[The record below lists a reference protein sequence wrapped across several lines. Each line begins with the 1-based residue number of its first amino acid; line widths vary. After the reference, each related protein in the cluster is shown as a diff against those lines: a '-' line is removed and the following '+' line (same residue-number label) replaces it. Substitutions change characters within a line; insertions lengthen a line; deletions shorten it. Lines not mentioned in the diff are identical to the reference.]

1 MGVDRGFA
9 GKLAYGDATASMTGL
24 LDVIS
29 EGLQTNYS
37 YGDFNGVKG
46 TRARNIAVTKETEL
60 PAGGPLV
67 IQPRSGELTYLL
79 PKITGDTSPAGGVHK
94 LQETLP
100 STFFLIKQPSSRTT
114 LGVHTYTGVQ
124 VGRSTFSCAR
134 GSPLTLAMETL
145 ALSETTASTFPS
157 GLTYEYTDP
166 LFMFHHL
173 GTFSLAGT
181 SYEIFNWQLSID
193 HVLNFRA
200 INSRTTTQIYP
211 TDRIVTLQV
220 TIPYGDVTFASSN
233 GLLTG
238 PFADVAG
245 VASVSTFTSG
255 SEVLT
260 FTIPKVRFTHAT
272 PIMQRGEIMYQLAGQ
287 CYMSGQT
294 ALTDQEVDITL
305 TDG

>member
-9 GKLAYGDATASMTGL
+9 GKLAYGDATTGTGL
-24 LDVIS
+24 LDVVS
-29 EGLQTNYS
+29 EGLQVNYA
-37 YGDFNGVKG
+37 YGDFNGIKG
-46 TRARNIAVTKETEL
+46 TRARNIAVTKEVEL

-67 IQPRSGELTYLL
+67 IQPRAGELTYLL
-79 PKITGDTSPAGGVHK
+79 PKITGDTSPATGLHK

-100 STFFLIKQPSSRTT
+100 STFYLIKQPSSRTT
-114 LGVHTYTGVQ
+114 LGVHTYTGCT
-124 VGRSTFSCAR
+124 VGRATFSCAR
-134 GSPLTLAMETL
+134 GAPLTLAMDVM

-173 GTFSLAGT
+173 DTFTLAGT
-181 SYEIFNWQLSID
+181 SYEVFNVAITID
-193 HVLNFRA
+193 HALAFRA

-211 TDRIVTLQV
+211 TDRIVTLQC
-220 TIPYGDVTFASSN
+220 TIPYGDVTFSSSG

-245 VASVSTFTSG
+245 VAAVVQFTSG
-255 SEVLT
+255 SDVLK
-260 FTIPKVRFTHAT
+260 FDFPKVRFTHAT
-272 PIMQRGEIMYQLAGQ
+272 PIMQRGEIMYQLSGQ
-287 CYMSGQT
+287 AYMTGQT
-294 ALTDQEVDITL
+294 ALTSQEVDITL